1 MSTVVLRYTC
11 EVVLRSRDIWQD
23 GDEPEHVTEEDVL
36 REIEKDGGILE
47 VLDEWNLHKVGKTN
61 LEIEVLE

>member
-11 EVVLRSRDIWQD
+11 EVVLSSSEVWPD

-36 REIEKDGGILE
+36 RAIEEDGGILN
-47 VLDEWNLHKVGKTN
+47 VLDEWNLHNVGETN

>member
-1 MSTVVLRYTC
+1 MSKIVLRYTC
-11 EVVLRSRDIWQD
+11 EVVLRSRDIWPD

-36 REIEKDGGILE
+36 REIEDDGGILE
-47 VLDEWNLHKVGKTN
+47 VLDEWNLHRVGKTK